1 MAKHGK
7 KYLEA
12 LKLVELEKLY
22 EPQEA
27 ISLLKKMNYVKFDST
42 LEVHM
47 KLGVDPRHAD
57 QMVRGVAMLPAG
69 TGKEVKVLVFAQGE
83 KANEAEAA
91 GADFVG
97 LDDLIKQIEAD
108 WLGFDVAI
116 ATPDVMGK
124 VGRLGKKLGPRGLMP
139 SPKAGTITFDI
150 ARTVQDV
157 KAGRVEFKVD
167 KTALLHIPAGKMSFS
182 EDALMSNL
190 TSVMDS
196 VMRAKPSGAKGI
208 YVKSVVISST
218 MSPSLHLDV
227 ATATALSLL
236 LKLRVTRRGLK
247 SPGPRVPGA
256 NDRQRQM
263 NSPWSSVQNRRP
275 FFILEGSFY
284 KPTPSERRNARC
296 LHRPNQTKSLN

>member
-12 LKLVELEKLY
+12 LKLVEPDKLY
-22 EPQEA
+22 QPEEA
-27 ISLLKKMNYVKFDST
+27 ISLLKKLNYVKFDST

-69 TGKEVKVLVFAQGE
+69 TGKVVKVLVFAQGE

-97 LDDLIKQIEAD
+97 LDDLIKQIDSD

-150 ARTVQDV
+150 AKTVQDV

-182 EDALMSNL
+182 EDLLMANL
-190 TSVMDS
+190 TSVMDA
-196 VMRAKPSGAKGI
+196 VVRAKPSGAKGT

-218 MSPSLHLDV
+218 MSPSLRLDV
-227 ATATALSLL
+227 ASATAL
-236 LKLRVTRRGLK
+236 
-247 SPGPRVPGA
+247 
-256 NDRQRQM
+256 
-263 NSPWSSVQNRRP
+263 
-275 FFILEGSFY
+275 
-284 KPTPSERRNARC
+284 KPA
-296 LHRPNQTKSLN
+296 